1 MPNARIRHI
10 SALTG
15 LALTFANA
23 ALAAEDGRRLYMI
36 HCLACHGPTGV
47 NDASGDIRGMGEATI
62 RYAMGGVE
70 QMPSFDFTEDELT
83 ALVAYIAALG
93 RSD

>member
-1 MPNARIRHI
+1 MQNARICHI
-10 SALTG
+10 AALTG
-15 LALTFANA
+15 FALVVANA
-23 ALAAEDGRRLYMI
+23 ALAEEDGRRLYMI

-70 QMPSFDFTEDELT
+70 QMPSFDFTEGELA
-83 ALVAYIAALG
+83 ALVAYIAALA